1 MRAHL
6 NGSFLVLV
14 TPIDETSTKCWIV
27 DGKVDTKL
35 RTPSQSRS
43 KQEVILEIIC
53 KEKKTTKG
61 SFCKTQQSKLIT
73 SQGKK
78 KRDDFF
84 VTVCKYVVKSY
95 NARVPVS
102 QIIKTKPSIG
112 TV

>member
-53 KEKKTTKG
+53 KEKKPQK
-61 SFCKTQQSKLIT
+61 I
-73 SQGKK
+73 
-78 KRDDFF
+78 DF
-84 VTVCKYVVKSY
+84 VKIRKV
-95 NARVPVS
+95 N
-102 QIIKTKPSIG
+102 
-112 TV
+112 

>member
-6 NGSFLVLV
+6 YGSFLVLV

-43 KQEVILEIIC
+43 KQKVILEIIC
-53 KEKKTTKG
+53 KEKKTTKDP
-61 SFCKTQQSKLIT
+61 FCKNQESKLIT

-78 KRDDFF
+78 RSDFF
-84 VTVCKYVVKSY
+84 VTVCKYVVQSY
-95 NARVPVS
+95 KARVPVS